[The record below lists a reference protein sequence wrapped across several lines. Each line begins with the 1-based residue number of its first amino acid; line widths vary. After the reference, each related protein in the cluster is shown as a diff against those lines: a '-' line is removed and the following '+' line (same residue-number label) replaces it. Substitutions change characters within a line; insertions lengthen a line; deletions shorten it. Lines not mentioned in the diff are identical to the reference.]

1 LRKSK
6 EKIYSNK
13 VAKLKPEKLL
23 TLFEELAEKMN
34 INIVQGRGDFQGG
47 LCSLNDES
55 YIVLNKLK
63 PIDQRLGVLV
73 KEFSKMNLKKIFIQ
87 PALREYIMDAQQ
99 ELL

>member
-1 LRKSK
+1 MRKSK

-13 VAKLKPEKLL
+13 MAKLKPEKLL

>member
-1 LRKSK
+1 M
-6 EKIYSNK
+6 
-13 VAKLKPEKLL
+13 AKLKPEKLL

-73 KEFSKMNLKKIFIQ
+73 KEFSKMNLKKVFIQ
-87 PALREYIMDAQQ
+87 PALRQYIIDTQQ